1 MRLGLLGLLLSLS
14 LWVCGCKGPTATATV
29 VPATSPVEE
38 SDATTL
44 TVRADCGGAARCYE
58 SIATAMAVARPGET
72 VLVAAGSYRETV
84 TFGQPDV
91 TLRGS
96 GVPEYRAG
104 ALVGGTLIVGSIN
117 CAGQPGASVLDLGV
131 SASPSSADAIT
142 SGPPRSEGVVRQ
154 RFANLALLGGGFD
167 ARSHALLC
175 QSGAQV
181 EVRDVRMY
189 AWYHGLALKCNDA
202 NVSGVYG
209 YQCAG
214 NTIIVKSDKGT
225 GDAARIDI
233 RDVTI
238 EGEPRGQL
246 WGGGVHIQSA
256 ADGATTRDVHIQDV
270 TARHAVRGAILI
282 DRLRD
287 QGAIEAITVTHVVS
301 ENACASDDSA
311 DYDVSGATDVLLEDC
326 RSVASRGYGFRARD
340 GARVAVVAGEVEGA
354 GAGDHDCEAGSFTRL
369 EINGQS
375 LLP

>member
-1 MRLGLLGLLLSLS
+1 
-14 LWVCGCKGPTATATV
+14 V

-38 SDATTL
+38 ADATTL
-44 TVRADCGGAARCYE
+44 TVRADCSGATRCYE
-58 SIATAMAVARPGET
+58 SITAAMAAAQPGET

-96 GVPEYRAG
+96 GAPEYRAG
-104 ALVGGTLIVGSIN
+104 ALVGGTLIVGSID
-117 CAGQPGASVLDLGV
+117 CAGQPGANVLDLGV
-131 SASPSSADAIT
+131 SASPSSADAIR
-142 SGPPRSEGVVRQ
+142 SGPPRSEGIVRQ

-175 QSGAQV
+175 QSGAGV
-181 EVRDVRMY
+181 EVRDVRLY

-202 NVSGVYG
+202 TVSGVYG

-233 RDVTI
+233 HDVTVD
-238 EGEPRGQL
+238 GEPRGQL

-256 ADGATTRDVHIQDV
+256 ADGAVTRDVRVEGV

-282 DRLRD
+282 DRLRG
-287 QGAIEAITVTHVVS
+287 QGAIEAITVVDVVS
-301 ENACASDDSA
+301 ERACASSSCA
-311 DYDVSGATDVLLEDC
+311 DYDVSGAIDVLLEDC
-326 RSVASRGYGFRARD
+326 RSLASRGYGFRARD
-340 GARVAVVAGEVEGA
+340 GARVAVVAGEVDGA
-354 GAGDHDCEAGSFTRL
+354 GAGDHASEDGSFTRL
-369 EINGQS
+369 EINGQ
-375 LLP
+375 LLVP